1 MPRLLHIALLCS
13 LLVAS
18 HGHAAPAESPAAS
31 PRHVLIIQSFGR
43 EFAPLDA
50 VAQEFQAVLRT
61 QSPLPVEFSEASLER
76 ARLDGPDREQPLIE
90 FLAATHKTNPPD
102 LVVPLGAPAV
112 LFTHRNRARLFPS
125 APALAV
131 GADKRRIAP
140 VADQPW
146 LTSVSFAA
154 NVPSFGRNI
163 TSLLPDTKH
172 LFVVFGTA
180 PVDQFWDSE
189 THREWPAIFPG
200 VKIHWLSHLPLASIC
215 QTLASTP
222 PRSAVFHGIMTR
234 DASGALHEHEDALAA
249 VHAASNAPV
258 FGFSSEQIG
267 GGIVG
272 GPLLSIR
279 EVGRSAAHVAIR
291 LLSGESPA
299 DITTPSIPPGQPVY
313 DWRELQRWNI
323 PASRLP
329 AQHSILFKP
338 PGLWQS
344 NRTAVLATIAVVV
357 TQSALIIALIVARR
371 RARDSMANLRLTTE
385 AASVGLWED
394 APDSR
399 DELIASPE
407 WRALFGFPPSGPIP
421 YSDVIDRIHPDDRRS
436 VLAIAASNHSTY
448 DIEHRIILPDGST
461 RWIASRG
468 SADRPGTPSQRPRRR
483 GVSLDITDRRDSEA
497 ELARQRG
504 ELAHLSRAASLGELS
519 AALAHELNQPLGSIL
534 SNAQA
539 AQHLIANPSPDLAEI
554 RDILSDIVSEDRR
567 ASNVIIRLRSLL
579 ERGDTLPVPVNLHDC
594 IDDALN
600 LLKNDLLSRNI
611 QIIRNFAT
619 DLPDVMAE
627 RVHLQQ
633 LLLNLITNAADAM
646 DAVPANLRTLTF
658 SSSLHQNSILLD
670 VADSGTGFS
679 APPESLFQPF
689 HSSKP
694 RGLGMGLAICR
705 TIAEAHRGQLTAE
718 SSQGHGAV
726 FHLSLPAAP

>member
-1 MPRLLHIALLCS
+1 MPRLLRIALL
-13 LLVAS
+13 LFTALVAS
-18 HGHAAPAESPAAS
+18 HGHAAPAAPTAPS
-31 PRHVLIIQSFGR
+31 PRHVLLIHSFGR
-43 EFAPLDA
+43 EFSPLDA
-50 VAQEFQAVLRT
+50 VAQEFQAVLSA

-90 FLAATHKTNPPD
+90 FLAAIHKTNPPD

-112 LFTHRNRARLFPS
+112 LFTHRNRSRLFPS

-154 NVPSFGRNI
+154 DVPSFARNI

-189 THREWPAIFPG
+189 TRREWPAILPG
-200 VKIHWLSHLPLASIC
+200 VEIHWLSHLPLDSIC

-234 DASGALHEHEDALAA
+234 DAAGALHEHEDALAA

-299 DITTPSIPPGQPVY
+299 DITTPSIPPGLPVY
-313 DWRELQRWNI
+313 DWRELQRRGI

-357 TQSALIIALIVARR
+357 TQSALIIALIIARR

-399 DELIASPE
+399 DEIIASPE

-421 YSDVIDRIHPDDRRS
+421 YNDVIERIHPDDRRT
-436 VLAIAASNHSTY
+436 VLAIAGSKHSTY
-448 DIEHRIILPDGST
+448 DVEHRIILPDGST

-468 SADRPGTPSQRPRRR
+468 SADRAAPSQRPRRR
-483 GVSLDITDRRDSEA
+483 GVSLDITARRDSEA

-504 ELAHLSRAASLGELS
+504 ELAHLARAASLGELS

-611 QIIRNFAT
+611 HVVRNFAT
-619 DLPDVMAE
+619 DLPNVMAE

-646 DAVPANLRTLTF
+646 DAIPPHQRTLTF

-694 RGLGMGLAICR
+694 HGLGMGLAICR

>member
-1 MPRLLHIALLCS
+1 MPRPLPIALLCS
-13 LLVAS
+13 FLFAS
-18 HGHAAPAESPAAS
+18 HGLAAPAASPAPS
-31 PRHVLIIQSFGR
+31 PRHVLLIHSFGR
-43 EFAPLDA
+43 EFSPLDA
-50 VAQEFQAVLRT
+50 VAQEFQAVLSA

-90 FLAATHKTNPPD
+90 FLAAIHQTHPPD

-112 LFTHRNRARLFPS
+112 LFCHRNRARLFPS
-125 APALAV
+125 APTLAV

-154 NVPSFGRNI
+154 NVPLFARNI

-189 THREWPAIFPG
+189 TQREWPAILPG
-200 VKIHWLSHLPLASIC
+200 VEIHWLSHLPLASIC

-234 DASGALHEHEDALAA
+234 DAAGALHEHEVALAA
-249 VHAASNAPV
+249 VRAASKAPV
-258 FGFSSEQIG
+258 FGFSTEQIG

-279 EVGRSAAHVAIR
+279 EVGRSAAHVALR
-291 LLSGESPA
+291 LLSGASPA
-299 DITTPSIPPGQPVY
+299 DITTPSIPQGLPTY
-313 DWRELQRWNI
+313 DWRELQRWGI

-344 NRTAVLATIAVVV
+344 NRTAVLTTIAVVT
-357 TQSALIIALIVARR
+357 TQSALIIALLAARR
-371 RARDSMANLRLTTE
+371 RARDNMANLRLTTE
-385 AASVGLWED
+385 AASVGLWQD
-394 APDSR
+394 APDGR
-399 DELIASPE
+399 NEIIASPE
-407 WRALFGFPPSGPIP
+407 WRAIFGFPPSGPIP
-421 YSDVIDRIHPDDRRS
+421 YNDVINRIHPDDRRT
-436 VLAIAASNHSTY
+436 VLAMAGSNHSTY
-448 DIEHRIILPDGST
+448 DLEHRIILPDGST

-468 SADRPGTPSQRPRRR
+468 SSDRPGTPSQRPRRR
-483 GVSLDITDRRDSEA
+483 GVSLDITDRRHSEA

-504 ELAHLSRAASLGELS
+504 ELAHLARAASLGELS

-539 AQHLIANPSPDLAEI
+539 AQHLIATHSPDLAEL

-567 ASNVIIRLRSLL
+567 ASNVIVRLRSLL

-611 QIIRNFAT
+611 HVVRNFSP
-619 DLPDVMAE
+619 DLPHVMAE

-633 LLLNLITNAADAM
+633 LLLNLITNAAEAM
-646 DAVPANLRTLTF
+646 DAVPTHLRTLTF
-658 SSSLHQNSILLD
+658 SSSLHQNSIQLD

-718 SSQGHGAV
+718 SSQGSGAV
-726 FHLSLPAAP
+726 FHLSLPAAS

>member
-1 MPRLLHIALLCS
+1 MPRLPPIALLCS
-13 LLVAS
+13 LLFAAPS
-18 HGHAAPAESPAAS
+18 HAAPAAS
-31 PRHVLIIQSFGR
+31 PRHVLIIHSFGR
-43 EFAPLDA
+43 NFAPFDA
-50 VAQEFQAVLRT
+50 VADEFHAVLT
-61 QSPLPVEFSEASLER
+61 AESPLPVEFSEASLEL

-90 FLAATHKTNPPD
+90 FLAAILRSHPPD
-102 LVVPLGAPAV
+102 LVVPVGAPAV
-112 LFTHRNRARLFPS
+112 LFTHRNRPRLFPS

-146 LTSVSFAA
+146 LTSVSFALDLPLIA
-154 NVPSFGRNI
+154 RNI
-163 TSLLPDTKH
+163 TNLLPDTKH
-172 LFVVFGTA
+172 LFVVLGTA
-180 PVDQFWDSE
+180 PVDQFWESE
-189 THREWPAIFPG
+189 TRREWPTALHG
-200 VKIHWLSHLPLASIC
+200 VQIHWLSHLPLHNIRKS
-215 QTLASTP
+215 LASSP
-222 PRSAVFHGIMTR
+222 PHSAVFHGIMTR
-234 DASGALHEHEDALAA
+234 DAAGTLHEHESALAA
-249 VHAASNAPV
+249 VRAASNSPV
-258 FGFSSEQIG
+258 FGFSSEHLG
-267 GGIVG
+267 LGTVG
-272 GPLLSIR
+272 GPLISTR
-279 EVGRSAAHVAIR
+279 QAGRSAALVALR

-299 DITTPSIPPGQPVY
+299 SIATPPVTPDQPAY

-329 AQHSILFKP
+329 AHHSIRFKP

-344 NRTAVLATIAVVV
+344 HRTAVLTTIAVVT
-357 TQSALIIALIVARR
+357 TQSALIIALLTARR

-385 AASVGLWED
+385 AASLGLWQD
-394 APDSR
+394 APDGR
-399 DELIASPE
+399 NEIIASPE
-407 WRALFGFPPSGPIP
+407 WRSLFHLPPSGPI
-421 YSDVIDRIHPDDRRS
+421 SSADIIARVHPDDR
-436 VLAIAASNHSTY
+436 AAVSDALNNAVDTGAPY
-448 DIEHRIILPDGST
+448 DLEHRIILPDGST

-468 SADRPGTPSQRPRRR
+468 SADRPAPSQKRRRR
-483 GVSLDITDRRDSEA
+483 GVSLDITARRHSET

-539 AQHLIANPSPDLAEI
+539 AQHLIANPSPDLAEL
-554 RDILSDIVSEDRR
+554 RDILADIVSEDRR
-567 ASNVIIRLRSLL
+567 ASNVIVRLRSLL
-579 ERGDTLPVPVNLHDC
+579 ERGDTLPVPVNLHVC

-611 QIIRNFAT
+611 QIIRKFAP
-619 DLPDVMAE
+619 DLPHVMAE

-633 LLLNLITNAADAM
+633 LLLNLISNAADAM
-646 DAVPANLRTLTF
+646 ESVPANLRTLTF
-658 SSSLHQNSILLD
+658 SSSLHQNSVLLD

-705 TIAEAHRGQLTAE
+705 TIAEAHGGHLTAE
-718 SSQGHGAV
+718 SSQGNGAV

>member
-1 MPRLLHIALLCS
+1 MPRLLATTLLLFTAL
-13 LLVAS
+13 
-18 HGHAAPAESPAAS
+18 AATAADP
-31 PRHVLIIQSFGR
+31 PRHVLIIHSFGR
-43 EFAPLDA
+43 EFAPLDS
-50 VAQEFQAVLRT
+50 VAQEFQDVLSA

-90 FLAATHKTNPPD
+90 FLAAIHQTHPPD
-102 LVVPLGAPAV
+102 LVVPFGAPAV
-112 LFTHRNRARLFPS
+112 LFTHRNRSRLFPS
-125 APALAV
+125 APTLAV
-131 GADKRRIAP
+131 GADKRRIDA

-154 NVPSFGRNI
+154 NVPLFARNI
-163 TSLLPDTKH
+163 TSLLPDTRH

-189 THREWPAIFPG
+189 TRREWPAILPG
-200 VKIHWLSHLPLASIC
+200 IEIHWLSNLPLASIT

-222 PRSAVFHGIMTR
+222 PNSAVFHGIMTR
-234 DASGALHEHEDALAA
+234 DAAGALHEHEDALAA
-249 VHAASNAPV
+249 VRAASNAPV
-258 FGFSSEQIG
+258 FGFSTEQIG
-267 GGIVG
+267 LGTVG
-272 GPLLSIR
+272 GPLLSTR
-279 EVGRSAAHVAIR
+279 EVGRTAAHVALRI
-291 LLSGESPA
+291 LSGESPA
-299 DITTPSIPPGQPVY
+299 NITTPSVPQGQPVY

-329 AQHSILFKP
+329 QGSSILFKP

-344 NRTAVLATIAVVV
+344 HRSAVLTTAAVVT
-357 TQSALIIALIVARR
+357 TQSALIIALLTARR
-371 RARDSMANLRLTTE
+371 RARDTMANLRLTTE
-385 AASVGLWED
+385 AASVGLWQD
-394 APDSR
+394 APDGR
-399 DELIASPE
+399 NEIIASPE
-407 WRALFGFPPSGPIP
+407 WRALFNLPPSGPIS
-421 YSDVIDRIHPDDRRS
+421 SDDIVARVHPDDRAAVS
-436 VLAIAASNHSTY
+436 HALANAVQNGAPY
-448 DIEHRIILPDGST
+448 DLEHRVILPDGST

-468 SADRPGTPSQRPRRR
+468 RADRPTPSQKPRRR
-483 GVSLDITDRRDSEA
+483 GVSLDITARRHSET

-539 AQHLIANPSPDLAEI
+539 AQHLIANPSPDLTEI
-554 RDILSDIVSEDRR
+554 RDILADIVSEDRR

-579 ERGDTLPVPVNLHDC
+579 ERGDTLPVPVSLHHC

-600 LLKNDLLSRNI
+600 LLKNDLLTRNI
-611 QIIRNFAT
+611 HVVRNFSP
-619 DLPDVMAE
+619 DLPNVMAE

-633 LLLNLITNAADAM
+633 LLLNLISNAADAM
-646 DAVPANLRTLTF
+646 DAQPPDQRTLTF
-658 SSSLHQNSILLD
+658 TTALHQNSIQLD
-670 VADSGTGFS
+670 VADTGTGFS
-679 APPESLFQPF
+679 SPPESLFQPF

-718 SSQGHGAV
+718 SPPGTGAV

>member
-1 MPRLLHIALLCS
+1 MPRLLHIALLCT

-18 HGHAAPAESPAAS
+18 HGHAAPAAPPAPS
-31 PRHVLIIQSFGR
+31 PRHVLIIHSFGR

-50 VAQEFQAVLRT
+50 VAQEFRDVLRA

-90 FLAATHKTNPPD
+90 FLAAIHQTHPPD
-102 LVVPLGAPAV
+102 LVVPFGAPAV
-112 LFTHRNRARLFPS
+112 LFTHRNRSRLFPS
-125 APALAV
+125 APTLAV
-131 GADKRRIAP
+131 GADKRRIAA

-154 NVPSFGRNI
+154 NLPLFARNI
-163 TSLLPDTKH
+163 TSLLPDTRH

-189 THREWPAIFPG
+189 TRREWPAILPG
-200 VKIHWLSHLPLASIC
+200 VEIHWLSHLPLDSIT

-234 DASGALHEHEDALAA
+234 DAAGALHEHEDALAA
-249 VHAASNAPV
+249 VRAASNAPV
-258 FGFSSEQIG
+258 FGFSTEQIG
-267 GGIVG
+267 LGTVG
-272 GPLLSIR
+272 GPLISTR
-279 EVGRSAAHVAIR
+279 EAGRTAAHVALR

-299 DITTPSIPPGQPVY
+299 NITTPSVPQGQPAY

-329 AQHSILFKP
+329 TQHSILFKP

-344 NRTAVLATIAVVV
+344 NRTAVLTTAAVLAI
-357 TQSALIIALIVARR
+357 QSALIVSLIVARR
-371 RARDSMANLRLTTE
+371 RARDTMTNLRLTTE
-385 AASVGLWED
+385 AASVGLWQD
-394 APDSR
+394 APDGR
-399 DELIASPE
+399 NEIIASPE
-407 WRALFGFPPSGPIP
+407 WRAIFGFPPSGPIS
-421 YSDVIDRIHPDDRRS
+421 YHDIVDRVHPDDRRA
-436 VLAIAASNHSTY
+436 VFAIVGSKHSTY
-448 DIEHRIILPDGST
+448 DLEHRIILPDGST
-461 RWIASRG
+461 RWITSRG
-468 SADRPGTPSQRPRRR
+468 SADRPSPSQRPRRR
-483 GVSLDITDRRDSEA
+483 GVSLDITDRRHSEA

-539 AQHLIANPSPDLAEI
+539 AQHLIAKPSLDLAEL
-554 RDILSDIVSEDRR
+554 RDILADIVSEDRR

-611 QIIRNFAT
+611 HVVRNFT
-619 DLPDVMAE
+619 PDLPNVMAE

-646 DAVPANLRTLTF
+646 DAKPPDQRTLTF

-718 SSQGHGAV
+718 SSQGNGAV